1 MEAWKSF
8 LYDRY
13 VSSEQAGA
21 GVDLQ
26 SPFRSQAVYVRHLIK
41 KYIPTNKDLSILDLG
56 CGHGTYLYFL
66 QEGGYRQIK
75 GVDFSGEQ
83 VALAHRLGL
92 YTVEQGNIFTY
103 ASQLPNE
110 SVDIIL
116 LFDVLEHLTRQELVD
131 FLPEVARVLRPRGLL
146 IAHVP
151 NGEGIFGM
159 RIRYGDMTHEGC
171 FTFSSARQLLRA
183 VGFSQVR
190 CMEDPPAPVGLK
202 GILRWLSWQL
212 LVLPFRLMLFIET
225 GARHALLSQN
235 MIFIGE
241 K

>member
-21 GVDLQ
+21 GVDPQ
-26 SPFRSQAVYVRHLIK
+26 NPFRSQAVYVRHLIK
-41 KYIPTNKDLSILDLG
+41 KYIPTNKELSILDLG

-66 QEGGYRQIK
+66 QEAGYRQIK

-83 VALAHRLGL
+83 VALAHQLGL
-92 YTVEQGNIFTY
+92 HTVEQGNIFAY
-103 ASQLPNE
+103 AGQLPNE
-110 SVDIIL
+110 SVDIVL

-131 FLPEVARVLRPRGLL
+131 FLPDIARILKPGGQVV
-146 IAHVP
+146 AHVP
-151 NGEGIFGM
+151 NGEGLFGM
-159 RIRYGDMTHEGC
+159 RIRYGDLTHEGC
-171 FTFSSARQLLRA
+171 FTSSSARQLLRA

-202 GILRWLSWQL
+202 GILRWLSWQI
-212 LVLPFRLMLFIET
+212 LVLPFRLMLLMET
-225 GARHALLSQN
+225 GARRALLSQN